1 MAACANRSPRGRHGR
16 DCYAAVMP
24 SGRFRAA
31 ATAAVAVLAVAP
43 RPQAVEANL
52 PMQGVD
58 DAIVFARMAQR
69 GARQAFHDRYVRTVG
84 DTVSRISIVSEYRRV
99 VLLAEERIRLGD
111 RSYSVRQMTSE
122 LEPWRGLVEVIV
134 DLTFHPQ
141 NNYVGVPLIDVL
153 LVPLDVQSAVM
164 PFTAEATDRIPRFG
178 VFREPLPPDT
188 PWWPFPPVAATVTPR
203 AEPVTG
209 GWVQASFDAGP
220 VASGRFDVVVK
231 EGATTLG
238 SAAFDFGALR

>member
-1 MAACANRSPRGRHGR
+1 ML
-16 DCYAAVMP
+16 

-31 ATAAVAVLAVAP
+31 ATAAVALLALAP

-69 GARQAFHDRYVRTVG
+69 GERQAFHDRYARTVG
-84 DTVSRISIVSEYRRV
+84 DSVGRISIVSEYRRV
-99 VLLAEERIRLGD
+99 VLRAEERIRLGD
-111 RSYSVRQMTSE
+111 RNYSVRQMTTE

-134 DLTFHPQ
+134 ELTFHPQ

-153 LVPLDVQSAVM
+153 LVPLGVQGTVM

-178 VFREPLPPDT
+178 LFWDPLPPDT
-188 PWWPFPPVAATVTPR
+188 PWWPFPPVMATVTPR

-209 GWVQASFDAGP
+209 GWVQARFDAAHL
-220 VASGRFDVVVK
+220 ASGRFDVVVK
-231 EGATTLG
+231 DGAKTLG
-238 SAAFDFGALR
+238 AAAFDFGALR

>member
-1 MAACANRSPRGRHGR
+1 ML
-16 DCYAAVMP
+16 

-31 ATAAVAVLAVAP
+31 ATGLAAVAVLAVAP

-69 GARQAFHDRYVRTVG
+69 GARQAFHDRYQRTVG
-84 DTVSRISIVSEYRRV
+84 DTVGRISIVSEYRRV
-99 VLLAEERIRLGD
+99 VLRTEEHIRLGD
-111 RSYSVRQMTSE
+111 RNYSVRQMTTE
-122 LEPWRGLVEVIV
+122 LEPFRGLVEVIAE
-134 DLTFHPQ
+134 LAFHPQ

-153 LVPLDVQSAVM
+153 LVPLDVPATVM

-178 VFREPLPPDT
+178 LFMEPLPPDT
-188 PWWPFPPVAATVTPR
+188 PWWPFPPVAATVTLR

-209 GWVQASFDAGP
+209 GWVQARFEAGP
-220 VASGRFDVVVK
+220 LATGRFDVVVK
-231 EGATTLG
+231 DGAKTLG
-238 SAAFDFGALR
+238 AAAFDFGALR

>member
-1 MAACANRSPRGRHGR
+1 ML
-16 DCYAAVMP
+16 

-31 ATAAVAVLAVAP
+31 ATGLAAIAVLAVAP

-69 GARQAFHDRYVRTVG
+69 GARQAFHDRYQRTVG
-84 DTVSRISIVSEYRRV
+84 DTVGRISIVSEYRRV
-99 VLLAEERIRLGD
+99 VLRTEEHIRLGD
-111 RSYSVRQMTSE
+111 RNYSVRQMTTE
-122 LEPWRGLVEVIV
+122 LEPFRGLVEVIAE
-134 DLTFHPQ
+134 LAFHPQ

-153 LVPLDVQSAVM
+153 LVPLDVPATVM

-178 VFREPLPPDT
+178 LFMEPLPPDT
-188 PWWPFPPVAATVTPR
+188 PWWPYPPPAAATVTLR

-209 GWVQASFDAGP
+209 GWVQARFEAGP
-220 VASGRFDVVVK
+220 LATGRFDVVVK
-231 EGATTLG
+231 DGARTLG
-238 SAAFDFGALR
+238 AAAFDFGALR